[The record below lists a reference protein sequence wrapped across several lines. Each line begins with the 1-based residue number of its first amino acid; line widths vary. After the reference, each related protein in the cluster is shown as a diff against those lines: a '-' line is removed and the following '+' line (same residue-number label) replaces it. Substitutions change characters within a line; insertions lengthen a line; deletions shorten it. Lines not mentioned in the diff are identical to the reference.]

1 MLSADMLW
9 LAASLV
15 KSSNFIADKR
25 IFEAQKAEPVC
36 MRAAGEGGVGV
47 FGIGLMVNWLFKAQC
62 LRKRHQR

>member
-1 MLSADMLW
+1 M
-9 LAASLV
+9 

-25 IFEAQKAEPVC
+25 IFEVQKAEPVC